1 MEAKTFI
8 PLKIRAEKEGECLVV
23 PVVFQSGK
31 VSSERDCVLGAKQD
45 GTKAILLGLDRHEFT
60 LSGGYL
66 CIRHKSGYLLSFL
79 RNWEGIFLRTHDVL
93 GQDLSCEIML

>member
-8 PLKIRAEKEGECLVV
+8 PLKIRAEKEGESLVV

-60 LSGGYL
+60 LSKWVSL
-66 CIRHKSGYLLSFL
+66 HKAQEWVSF
-79 RNWEGIFLRTHDVL
+79 IFPQKLT
-93 GQDLSCEIML
+93 GFEAPISP